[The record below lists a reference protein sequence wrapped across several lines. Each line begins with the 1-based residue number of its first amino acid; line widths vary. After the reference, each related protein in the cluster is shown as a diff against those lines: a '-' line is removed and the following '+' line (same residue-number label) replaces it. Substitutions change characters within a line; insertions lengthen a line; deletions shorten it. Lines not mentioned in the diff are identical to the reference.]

1 MDITEKQLPEF
12 IKQWAQQYGT
22 PQECK
27 DLLGIIDSIEKRGEY
42 LKRFPYKY
50 AAEIFEKSS
59 RPYEDLKTLMEIKGQ
74 SVVFRELKML
84 VHIYNE
90 HFDNLMD
97 QADLIEGRI
106 DDIYGFTEVLDKS
119 VRDEFVEYLGADA
132 ANEEGEDVDLSEYQ
146 PSVNHNNTE
155 KRYCV
160 SYDKKCDCD
169 RIIGE
174 EDGVVINYD
183 FDFSA
188 LGKLIKEIIDKKSK
202 EISKK

>member
-27 DLLGIIDSIEKRGEY
+27 DLFGIIDSIEKRGEY
-42 LKRFPYKY
+42 LKRFPYKN

-74 SVVFRELKML
+74 SAVFRELKML
-84 VHIYNE
+84 VHFYNE

-97 QADLIEGRI
+97 QADIIEGRI
-106 DDIYGFTEVLDKS
+106 DDIYGFTDVLDKS
-119 VRDEFVEYLGADA
+119 VRDEFVEYLGVDT
-132 ANEEGEDVDLSEYQ
+132 ANEEGEGEDVDLSEYQ
-146 PSVNHNNTE
+146 PSVKHSNTE

-160 SYDKKCDCD
+160 SYDKKCGC
-169 RIIGE
+169 E

-202 EISKK
+202 GNIKK

>member
-27 DLLGIIDSIEKRGEY
+27 DLFGIIDNIEKRGET
-42 LKRFPYKY
+42 LNRFPYKD

-59 RPYEDLKTLMEIKGQ
+59 RPYEDLKTLMNIKGQ
-74 SVVFRELKML
+74 SAVFRELKTL

-97 QADLIEGRI
+97 QADIIEGRI
-106 DDIYGFTEVLDKS
+106 DDIYGFTDVLDKS

-132 ANEEGEDVDLSEYQ
+132 ANGEGEDEDVDLSEYQ
-146 PSVNHNNTE
+146 PSDIKYCKSFGTNKE
-155 KRYCV
+155 KCG
-160 SYDKKCDCD
+160 CG
-169 RIIGE
+169 GE
-174 EDGVVINYD
+174 DEITINYD

-188 LGKLIKEIIDKKSK
+188 LGKLIKDLIDRKSK
-202 EISKK
+202 TTQK

>member
-27 DLLGIIDSIEKRGEY
+27 DLFGIIDNIEKRGET
-42 LKRFPYKY
+42 LNRFPYKD

-59 RPYEDLKTLMEIKGQ
+59 RPYEDLKTLMNIKGQ
-74 SVVFRELKML
+74 SAVFRELKTL

-97 QADLIEGRI
+97 QADIIEGRI
-106 DDIYGFTEVLDKS
+106 DDIYGFTDVLDKS
-119 VRDEFVEYLGADA
+119 VRDEFVEYLGADTA
-132 ANEEGEDVDLSEYQ
+132 RAEGEGEDVDLSEYQ
-146 PSVNHNNTE
+146 PSDIKYCKSFGTNKE
-155 KRYCV
+155 KCG
-160 SYDKKCDCD
+160 CEC
-169 RIIGE
+169 GE
-174 EDGVVINYD
+174 DEITINYD

-188 LGKLIKEIIDKKSK
+188 LGKLIKDLIDRKSK
-202 EISKK
+202 TVKNN